1 MLVKVESTGTLK
13 RRMRVEMPGEQ
24 IEKEI
29 SLRLVKVGKTAK
41 IKGFRP
47 GKVPANVVRQHYGAE
62 IRQDVLSDFIQRGY
76 TEAIQQEKLN
86 PAGRPKIE
94 PESLLAGQDF
104 VFVATFEVM
113 PEIELKGLDKI
124 KLERPEVEIG
134 AADQEAMIETLRK
147 QKATWKTVDR
157 KAAEGDRVIVDFVGT
172 LKGEEFPGGKGE
184 EVPVEL
190 GQGQMLPDFE
200 KARYG
205 VAAGDEK
212 SFKVK
217 FPKDYRAEDLAGN
230 KVDFNIK
237 VHRVEEQELP
247 ALDDAF
253 AEAFGIQEGGLDKL
267 RADVLENM
275 QRQLKERVTA
285 DVKEQVMNGLLE
297 ANPIAVPSALI
308 DQEIHALQHD
318 AMQRMGI
325 TDHDKAPAREHFVE
339 LAERRVRL
347 GLLLNQVIIER
358 EIKVDAERVKARIE
372 ELCAGYE
379 NPAELVARYLATP
392 QVMSQIE
399 PVILE
404 EQAVDALVAGGKEK
418 AKKFGFKEYMNSE
431 KA

>member
-1 MLVKVESTGTLK
+1 
-13 RRMRVEMPGEQ
+13 MRVEMPGEE
-24 IEKEI
+24 IENEV
-29 SLRLVKVGKTAK
+29 SARLVKVGKTAK

-47 GKVPANVVRQHYGAE
+47 GKVPANVVKQRYGAE
-62 IRQDVLSDFIQRGY
+62 VRQDVLSDYIQRGY
-76 TEAIQQEKLN
+76 SEAIQQEKLN

-94 PESLLAGQDF
+94 PETLVAGQNF
-104 VFVATFEVM
+104 VFFATFEVM

-124 KLERPEVEIG
+124 KLERPDVEITD
-134 AADQEAMIETLRK
+134 ADQDDMIETLRK
-147 QKATWKTVDR
+147 QKSTWKTVER
-157 KAAEGDRVIVDFVGT
+157 KSAEGDRVICDFVGT

-200 KARYG
+200 KALYG

-230 KVDFNIK
+230 KVDFSIK
-237 VHRVEEQELP
+237 VHRVEERELP

-253 AEAFGIQEGGLDKL
+253 AESFGVREGGLEKL
-267 RADVLENM
+267 RADVLDNM
-275 QRQLKERVTA
+275 QRQLKDRVSA

-297 ANPIAVPSALI
+297 ANPIEVPTAMI
-308 DQEIHALQHD
+308 DQEVHALQHD

-325 TDHDKAPAREHFVE
+325 TDHDQAPAAEHFKE

-347 GLLLNQVIIER
+347 GLLLNQVIVDRKIE
-358 EIKVDAERVKARIE
+358 VDADRVKARIE
-372 ELCAGYE
+372 ELCASYE
-379 NPAELVARYLATP
+379 NPEELVARYLGNA

-399 PVILE
+399 PVVLE
-404 EQAVDALVAGGKEK
+404 EQAIDELVAGGKEK
-418 AKKFGFKEYMNSE
+418 AKKLGFKEYMNSE

>member
-1 MLVKVESTGTLK
+1 MLVKVESTGTLE
-13 RRMRVEMPGEQ
+13 RRMRVEMPGEE
-24 IEKEI
+24 IEKEV
-29 SLRLVKVGKTAK
+29 SARLVKVGKTAK

-47 GKVPANVVRQHYGAE
+47 GKVPANVVRQRYGAE
-62 IRQDVLSDFIQRGY
+62 VRQDVLSDYIQRGY
-76 TEAIQQEKLN
+76 AEAIQQEKLN

-94 PESLLAGQDF
+94 PETLVTGQNF
-104 VFVATFEVM
+104 VFFATFEIV

-124 KLERPEVEIG
+124 KLDRPDVEITD
-134 AADQEAMIETLRK
+134 ADQDHMIETLRK
-147 QKATWKTVDR
+147 QKSTWKTVDR
-157 KAAEGDRVIVDFVGT
+157 KSEEGDRVICDFVGT

-200 KARYG
+200 KALYG

-230 KVDFNIK
+230 KVDFSIK
-237 VHRVEEQELP
+237 VHRVEERELP
-247 ALDDAF
+247 ELDDAF
-253 AEAFGIQEGGLDKL
+253 AEAFGIKEGGMEKL
-267 RADVLENM
+267 RADVLDNM
-275 QRQLKERVTA
+275 RRQLKDRVSA
-285 DVKEQVMNGLLE
+285 DIKEQVMNGLLE
-297 ANPIAVPSALI
+297 ANPIAVPTAMI
-308 DQEIHALQHD
+308 NEEIHALQHD

-325 TDHDKAPAREHFVE
+325 TDHDQAPAAEHFRA

-347 GLLLNQVIIER
+347 GLLLNQVIVDR
-358 EIKVDAERVKARIE
+358 AIKVDADRVKARIE
-372 ELCAGYE
+372 ELCASYE
-379 NPAELVARYLATP
+379 NPEELVARYLGNP

-404 EQAVDALVAGGKEK
+404 EQAIDELVAGGKEK
-418 AKKFGFKEYMNSE
+418 AKKIGFNEYMNLE